1 MHNSSISP
9 LERHLSPLD
18 EYLRDTEISEI
29 SINKPGMVF
38 VEKNGSIS
46 SHNNSALT
54 FDYLTDLSIFL
65 GNYNKKP
72 INSDSPHF
80 SGTMPGGHR
89 IQIVIPPVTES
100 GIIAMSIRKQVCHNF
115 GLDELNNKGIFDKI
129 NLDHCPVEK
138 LKKAVYEKKNILISG
153 GTGTGKT
160 TFMNALIREIPD
172 DERLV
177 VIEDTREISTSH
189 INKVFLTAS
198 TERDRKNGMLKNL
211 ESALRLRPDRILVG
225 EVRGEEAAMLLE
237 AISTGHDGA
246 ICTLHAPTPQLALT
260 RLAIMAERG
269 GMRHQTRA
277 ELIDYIY
284 TIVDIVVQLKRTSTG
299 HRYVSDIFTTCKE
312 EEHGI

>member
-1 MHNSSISP
+1 MYSRSSLSP

-18 EYLRDTEISEI
+18 EYLSDVMISEI
-29 SINKPGMVF
+29 SINKPGLVF
-38 VEKNGSIS
+38 LEKNGLIS
-46 SHNNSALT
+46 SHHNSALT
-54 FDYLTDLSIFL
+54 FEYLTDLSIFL

-72 INSDSPHF
+72 INSDCPHF
-80 SGTMPGGHR
+80 SGVMPGGHR

-100 GIIAMSIRKQVCHNF
+100 GVIAMSIRKQICANF
-115 GLDELNNKGIFDKI
+115 GLNELHNKGMFDKI
-129 NLDHCPVEK
+129 NPGHCSIETLHKAVVEK
-138 LKKAVYEKKNILISG
+138 RNILISG

-160 TFMNALIREIPD
+160 TFMNALIREIPT

-189 INKVFLTAS
+189 SNQVFLTAS
-198 TERDRKNGMLKNL
+198 TEKDRNHGMLKNL

-225 EVRGEEAAMLLE
+225 EVRGAEAAMLLE
-237 AISTGHDGA
+237 AIATGHDGA

-277 ELIDYIY
+277 ELVEYIY
-284 TIVDIVVQLKRTSTG
+284 TIIDIVIQLKRTTTG
-299 HRYVSDIFTTCKE
+299 QRYVSDIFTCKE
-312 EEHGI
+312 